1 MRTKGIKIISA
12 LLAAVLLL
20 SCVPVLPVQSVGIQT
35 APGASQMTETPAYM
49 QLSDGYLKVTVSKK
63 NGGFLID
70 TEKGDKTQKSD
81 DNKHLLYPS
90 ADYDTSYTS
99 LRLTLT
105 DGTQEEYIFGR
116 SYDYLGVSSSGV
128 RLSQQGNTLLATWSV
143 NGVAVEQRLS
153 LLDESATQHGMVS
166 IGYRVDT
173 QRTDIANVQVRI
185 LLDTALG
192 SQDYGVYELPGI
204 SGEYT
209 SIQRETVLEAPAF
222 QGAMFAVDDAKAPK
236 ITAYTVNASANGKT
250 LEPTKVA
257 IGHWNNLAATV
268 FDFVPDETLTFTNV
282 YNKQFRTA
290 DSAYALYYD
299 LGTPTAGTPL
309 EMSTFYGVYSNA
321 NVSEE
326 ERAAI
331 NFQLVPTSM
340 NLNDAQDAYVTQVAG
355 GKPGDVKMEF
365 SVKNLTDYTVDSMV
379 VVIKTQNSVRPY
391 MSYSG
396 GLLYPE
402 DSLED
407 HQILVTDFRPGE
419 VVPLDSYFNIT
430 PLAASEYRR
439 FQILCYAAREG
450 EALTEEKLLGSRE
463 CYVLCPGVLGEVVTF
478 HSMEPQAVYTKGTR
492 HLYLSG
498 QNFAQLARPSEYT
511 TILRSLSGG
520 KDVIIPATN
529 VLVDAEKNTMHLVL
543 EEETAPGTYQ
553 VVFDWIE
560 TGKEDTT
567 SELLRLQVSS
577 SPKYV
582 SPVYGIVTIEKA
594 PDYASSTGYRMMRY
608 LDEADYKAKM
618 KDPNNWVLLELRGDF
633 NAIFDE
639 NGTLIGASAVSI
651 ADVEG
656 KVTSTIN
663 ISNCLDIEAGT
674 VDIEIENPGAEDQA
688 IHINIDGKVYTT
700 GARTKVWDGVCAIT
714 SFENG
719 SESTLLQYDAEGDP
733 TTNVEN
739 SVANTNAITLL
750 WPGAAGTAQT
760 LAGIVMEFRYCQFGM
775 MALEEGT
782 VTDSTPKQR
791 VIAFG
796 AEMSPDFLFPRNFDW
811 GDQQTSTLE
820 KVQLKL
826 AKSNYTAD
834 QLRDVQAR
842 YAQDQAA
849 WEEAE
854 SISATVYVHDI
865 LFGGGFVGFHASV
878 DVGIP
883 SYADGLPGIEG
894 TLDLHI
900 MPINKKWAVG
910 VSGSADFGFV
920 QMEATLALKSYNYIP
935 IVDTLYFFIGGVT
948 PGINVDGMGIFWIL
962 GLGGGIDNLY
972 DSLFISSMIPP
983 ITLMMSGEFS
993 LFSVMDA
1000 RADLGLSLRGFD
1012 VSLSDIGVAGID
1024 LIDYVG
1030 LSAYWYPKLRLN
1042 AGLEVDILSIIE
1054 GGGYLLVE
1062 ENTKDGSIF
1071 WEGFVTATVK
1081 TPDIFPIGSI
1091 TIGTA
1096 DLGINVN
1103 KIWGALHALG
1113 MDMSLTYYWGGD
1125 VDFAFGKYD
1134 ATEPTMPLD
1143 AEPMMLMAEVPVY
1156 TDGESGKTLYM
1167 RMATNARVS
1176 AVPMADAPALYG
1188 AQPSIVS
1195 GQDRTYHYISLG
1207 TYTGLQDQALSIT
1220 YPAATAAEAE
1230 TLAKAMVLTNEAGES
1245 YELTWLDREK
1255 TMDDPANGSANALW
1269 MYDGEKGEANVV
1281 ISFTQAESY
1290 ASAWTLTSPVPCNPA
1305 LYAMRRLPGLDE
1317 SQVTYTVSGSEVT
1330 VNWDGQQLEHM
1341 EDLVFTA
1348 VAEDG
1353 TSYLLHQ
1360 IENTT
1365 GTALDGKQVSFQLAE
1380 SLPSGKYTLQVLA
1393 SSERWCV
1400 SQMVDAKGGATFQ
1413 WTNPNQPKAPV
1424 LSAPAL
1430 GGDYSLELTAKGS
1443 CDGYIATIYEK
1454 TASGWQET
1462 EFSGQW
1468 IEAQDTQPQRISLG
1482 GRYTTTVTL
1491 DAEGNPV
1498 APGTAGAVTK
1508 DVTYGLEAGKTYR
1521 VGLRG
1526 YNHAESGTVCASE
1539 EAYVEFPV
1547 MRSPN
1552 PAALQVAAQGAVQT
1566 PDGLST
1572 VGGTLD
1578 TVNRGA
1584 CGVDADGDRTVT
1596 VLVTAD
1602 QDIVSGTWT
1611 LDAGVEEGT
1620 WTAQSGKATA
1630 LLLSG
1635 SQGDADRP
1643 DDHGLSEGE
1652 HTLEII
1658 GKNAAGDKCSA
1669 IYRFRVDATAPSL
1682 LVSGPVNGSYFGQQT
1697 AQNGIG
1703 FHGTILKGL
1712 AEPGSRIVA
1721 QVEND
1726 KVYET
1731 TAENDGSFLL
1741 EIPMDANAL
1750 EQELSFY
1757 AVDLAGNTSRQH
1769 SIVLTNELV
1778 TAPDV
1783 KLAIYCAGRNV
1794 TGEMLPAGQ
1803 QSQLELR
1810 LVSGGKSL
1818 LVPADSNMGRQ
1829 AMWEL
1834 LVVAGEAT
1842 LKNGLLTADAQ
1853 ADGMVTVTLDR
1864 SQAAAGVGGTELIAG
1879 LCHIHLPVPEDSEGY
1894 TIASTQSNVVLQGD
1908 DYIFRVELAE
1918 GYSTTQDFAVLVNG
1932 EPLAPQADGSYCIP
1946 DVQEQKTITVTGVA
1960 DITAPQLAV
1969 QAKDKA
1975 YKEFQDPVTFETYI
1989 KETQQVTISAAD
2001 SGSGIRETAYYISA
2015 EPLTAQQVMALGA
2028 ENWTVYTGAI
2038 DVGTNERFVVYARTQ
2053 DQAGNVTWVSSDGM
2067 ILDSRKP
2074 VITGVKDGA
2083 VLYGDQTFQIQEENL
2098 DTVTV
2103 DGAAVTVTGN
2113 KFAIAADGKTHTIRV
2128 TDKAGNQLTI
2138 KVTVNHPKDPSSP
2151 GTGDNSAPALFACL
2165 MILSLCAVLAAAVA
2179 GKRKRFWAK

>member
-1 MRTKGIKIISA
+1 MMSRITTKF
-12 LLAAVLLL
+12 LAALMAAVMLL
-20 SCVPVLPVQSVGIQT
+20 SCCPVRAAEAADPLPLAATPELVET
-35 APGASQMTETPAYM
+35 ADYL
-49 QLSDGYLKVTVSKK
+49 QLSDGYLKVTVSKS

-70 TEKGDKTQKSD
+70 TLKGDKTQKSD

-99 LRLTLT
+99 VRLTLT
-105 DGTQEEYIFGR
+105 DGTREEYIFGR
-116 SYDYLGVSSSGV
+116 DYAYAGLDSSDV
-128 RLSQQGNTLLATWSV
+128 TLSHQGNTLVADWTV
-143 NGVAVEQRLS
+143 AGVTIQQRIS
-153 LLDESATQHGMVS
+153 LLDESATQHGMAS
-166 IGYRVDT
+166 IGYGVNT
-173 QRTDIANVQVRI
+173 QRTDIANVQLRI

-192 SQDYGVYELPGI
+192 DQDYGIYQLPNAG
-204 SGEYT
+204 GEYT
-209 SIQRETVLEAPAF
+209 SIQRETVLQAPAF
-222 QGAMFAVDDAKAPK
+222 QGAMFAVDDARAPK

-250 LEPTKVA
+250 VEPTKVA
-257 IGHWNNLAATV
+257 VGHWNNLAATV
-268 FDFVPDETLTFTNV
+268 FDFVPDEALTFTNI
-282 YNKQFRTA
+282 YNEDYGTA

-299 LGTPTAGTPL
+299 LGAPTAGTAM
-309 EMSTFYGVYSNA
+309 EMSTYYGVYSNA
-321 NVSEE
+321 NVGDE

-331 NFQLVPTSM
+331 NFQLVPASM
-340 NLNDAQDAYVTQVAG
+340 TLTDSQDAYVSQVSG
-355 GKPGDVKMEF
+355 GKTGDVKMEF

-379 VVIKTQNSVRPY
+379 VVIKTQNNVRPY
-391 MSYSG
+391 KSYSS

-407 HQILVTDFRPGE
+407 HQIVVSDVKPGE
-419 VVPLDSYFNIT
+419 VVPLQSYFNIT

-439 FQILCYAAREG
+439 FQILCYDARKG
-450 EALTEEKLLGSRE
+450 DVLTEEKLLGVRE

-492 HLYLSG
+492 HVYLSG

-511 TILRSLSGG
+511 TILRSVSGG
-520 KDVIIPATN
+520 RDVIVPATN
-529 VLVDAEKNTMHLVL
+529 VLVDTQKNSMHLVL
-543 EEETAPGTYQ
+543 EQEMAPGTYQ
-553 VVFDWIE
+553 LVFDWIE
-560 TGKEDTT
+560 AGKEDTT
-567 SELLRLQVSS
+567 SELLRLQVSA

-582 SPVYGIVTIEKA
+582 SPTYGIVTIEKA
-594 PDYASSTGYRMMRY
+594 PDYATSTGYRMMRY

-633 NAIFDE
+633 NAVFDE
-639 NGTLIGASAVSI
+639 NGTVIGASAVSI

-700 GARTKVWDGVCAIT
+700 GARTKVWDGVCAIS

-719 SESTLLQYDAEGDP
+719 SESTLLQYNAEGDP

-760 LAGIVMEFRYCQFGM
+760 LAGIVMELRYCQFGM

-878 DVGIP
+878 DVGVP

-948 PGINVDGMGIFWIL
+948 PGINVDGMGIFWIR

-1012 VSLSDIGVAGID
+1012 VSLSNIGVAGID

-1030 LSAYWYPKLRLN
+1030 LSAYWYPKLRIN

-1062 ENTKDGSIF
+1062 ENTKDDSIF

-1134 ATEPTMPLD
+1134 ATEPTMPLG

-1156 TDGESGKTLYM
+1156 TDEASGKTLYM
-1167 RMATNARVS
+1167 RMAANARVS
-1176 AVPMADAPALYG
+1176 AVPMLDEPVPYAAGPAIL
-1188 AQPSIVS
+1188 S
-1195 GQDRTYHYISLG
+1195 GEDRTYHTISLG
-1207 TYTGLQDQALSIT
+1207 AYNGLQDQALSIT

-1230 TLAKAMVLTNEAGES
+1230 SLAKAMALTNEAGES
-1245 YELTWLDREK
+1245 YALTWLNREK
-1255 TMDDPANGSANALW
+1255 TMDDPANASANALW
-1269 MYDGEKGEANVV
+1269 MYDEEKGEANVV
-1281 ISFTQAESY
+1281 ISFTKAESY
-1290 ASAWTLTSPVPCNPA
+1290 ASAWTLTSQVPCNPA

-1317 SQVTYTVSGSEVT
+1317 SAVGYAVSGSEVT
-1330 VNWDGQQLEHM
+1330 ANWDGQQLEHI
-1341 EDLVFTA
+1341 ESVSFCA

-1353 TSYLLHQ
+1353 TNYLLYQ
-1360 IENTT
+1360 LDNAA
-1365 GTALDGKQVSFQLAE
+1365 GTVLDAKQASFSLPDT
-1380 SLPSGKYTLQVLA
+1380 LPSGKYTLQLIA
-1393 SSERWCV
+1393 SSERWSV
-1400 SQMVDAKGGATFQ
+1400 SQIVDAANGATFR
-1413 WTNPNQPKAPV
+1413 WDNPNQPKAPKV
-1424 LSAPAL
+1424 SDSAL
-1430 GGDYSLELTAKGS
+1430 GGDYTLELTASGN
-1443 CDGYIATIYEK
+1443 CDGYLATIYEQ
-1454 TASGWQET
+1454 TADGWVATDFANQYITANGENT
-1462 EFSGQW
+1462 
-1468 IEAQDTQPQRISLG
+1468 QRISLG
-1482 GRYTTTVTL
+1482 GSYATTVTV
-1491 DAEGNPV
+1491 DTAGNPV
-1498 APGTAGAVTK
+1498 APGTSGAVTK

-1526 YNHAESGTVCASE
+1526 YNQNTDGSICPSDETFVT
-1539 EAYVEFPV
+1539 FPV
-1547 MRSPN
+1547 MPEPD
-1552 PAALQVAAQGAVQT
+1552 PAKLNVSAQGTVQT
-1566 PDGLST
+1566 PDGL
-1572 VGGTLD
+1572 GHNGETLD
-1578 TVNRGA
+1578 TVNRAA
-1584 CGVDADGDRTVT
+1584 CGVDADGDLTVT
-1596 VLVTAD
+1596 VLVTPD
-1602 QDIVSGTWT
+1602 QDIVSGSWS
-1611 LDAGVEEGT
+1611 LDNGVEDGT
-1620 WTAQSGKATA
+1620 WTAKAGSPA
-1630 LLLSG
+1630 QIVLRG
-1635 SQGDADRP
+1635 SQGDEDRP
-1643 DDHGLSEGE
+1643 DDHGLTEGE
-1652 HTLEII
+1652 HTLHII
-1658 GKNAAGDKCSA
+1658 GKNKAGDKCSA

-1682 LVSGPVNGSYFGQQT
+1682 LVSGPMSGSFFGEQAALNGTLFTGTVLQ
-1697 AQNGIG
+1697 GIS
-1703 FHGTILKGL
+1703 
-1712 AEPGSRIVA
+1712 EPGAKIVA
-1721 QVEND
+1721 RVGETT
-1726 KVYET
+1726 YET
-1731 TAENDGSFLL
+1731 AADETGAFRL
-1741 EIPMDANAL
+1741 EVPMDGAAL

-1757 AVDLAGNTSRQH
+1757 ALDAAGNPGKEH
-1769 SIVLTNELV
+1769 SLVLTNEL
-1778 TAPDV
+1778 AAAKDV
-1783 KLAIYCAGRNV
+1783 QLAIFCAGHNV

-1803 QSQLELR
+1803 QSLLELR
-1810 LVSGGKSL
+1810 LVSGSKSIV
-1818 LVPADSNMGRQ
+1818 VPADSNMGRQ
-1829 AMWEL
+1829 AMWKL
-1834 LVVAGEAT
+1834 LVVSGEAT
-1842 LKNGLLTADAQ
+1842 LKNGLLTAGED

-1864 SQAAAGVGGTELIAG
+1864 SQAAAGVGGTELSGG
-1879 LCHIHLPVPEDSEGY
+1879 LCKIVLPEAGEGF
-1894 TIASTQSNVVLQGD
+1894 TVQSSQSNVVLPGD
-1908 DYIFRVELAE
+1908 SYTFRVEIAE
-1918 GYSTTQDFAVLVNG
+1918 GYSATDGFLVTVNG
-1932 EPLAPQADGSYCIP
+1932 EPLAPNADGSYTID
-1946 DVQEQKTITVTGVA
+1946 DVQEQKTVAVSGVA
-1960 DITAPQLAV
+1960 DLTAPQLSV
-1969 QAKDKA
+1969 QVKDKV
-1975 YKEFQDPVTFETYI
+1975 YQELVDPITFETYI
-1989 KETQQVTISAAD
+1989 RELQQVQILCAD
-2001 SGSGIRETAYYISA
+2001 SGSGVRETAYHISS
-2015 EPLTAQQVMALGA
+2015 EPLTQEQVFALA
-2028 ENWTVYTGAI
+2028 ADKWTVYTGSLELT
-2038 DVGTNERFVVYARTQ
+2038 GNEKFVVYARAQ
-2053 DQAGNVTWVSSDGM
+2053 DHAGNVVWVSSDGLV
-2067 ILDSRKP
+2067 LDNRAP
-2074 VITGVKDGA
+2074 VITGVKDGD
-2083 VLYGDQTFQIQEENL
+2083 VLYGDQTLRVQEDNL
-2098 DTVTV
+2098 ASVTV
-2103 DGAAVTVTGN
+2103 DGAAVTVTDN
-2113 KFAIAADGKTHTIRV
+2113 KFSITADGKSHTVVV
-2128 TDKAGNQLTI
+2128 TDKSGNQLT
-2138 KVTVNHPKDPSSP
+2138 VTVKVNLPKDPASP
-2151 GTGDNSAPALFACL
+2151 GTGDSAPVVLWAVFAIVC
-2165 MILSLCAVLAAAVA
+2165 AAAFVLITKK
-2179 GKRKRFWAK
+2179 KRII